1 MKDKYSLKKRFSLN
15 KSAKPGR
22 SSDFESIGLFT
33 LKSLDAAAEL
43 GLHLTLGMV
52 EFARGEDSPVQGLQR
67 AGSLARFV
75 AESVARV
82 SNESAEISGPPRG
95 LYGPRE
101 RPRRYVMDLRNA
113 AGATPDAELFDPA
126 AQSARMQLEKARRAV
141 GAVDLPTCTLEDL
154 DDVGA
159 VDLLEG

>member
-1 MKDKYSLKKRFSLN
+1 MVAA
-15 KSAKPGR
+15 SA
-22 SSDFESIGLFT
+22 
-33 LKSLDAAAEL
+33 
-43 GLHLTLGMV
+43 
-52 EFARGEDSPVQGLQR
+52 ARG
-67 AGSLARFV
+67 
-75 AESVARV
+75 

-101 RPRRYVMDLRNA
+101 RPRPYVMDLRNA

-141 GAVDLPTCTLEDL
+141 GAVDLPTCTLEYL
-154 DDVGA
+154 EDVGA